1 MTTHTPDRTSAG
13 DATAVSPPLEYQP
26 GEPVRR
32 RRRRR
37 RLLGIV
43 LAAAL
48 VVVGVWKGPAAD
60 RRLLLAY
67 LERQA
72 RRYVAPPDRVVYE
85 EDPTR
90 WPALLAQP
98 GYFIHPPNSTG
109 WNGFAAYSAD
119 PVARFVQASKLR
131 LGPGALFAHARRT
144 PSGRERL
151 VVVWLPYNAVR
162 PTAQGA
168 SPDNQVQ
175 ITLFTSVVD
184 DGVMI
189 REGRAAPWIA
199 PPSNPRDRQTPLYAR
214 LYAGQAD
221 PADPSH
227 FTIPFEIGDHRDVL
241 DGYLRDGDAVILRPR
256 NHEHM
261 LNPK

>member
-1 MTTHTPDRTSAG
+1 MTTDASDRPAAG
-13 DATAVSPPLEYQP
+13 EAAAGSPPLEYQP
-26 GEPVRR
+26 GEPLRR

-37 RLLGIV
+37 RVLGIL

-48 VVVGVWKGPAAD
+48 VIAGVWRGPAAY
-60 RRLLLAY
+60 RRLLIAY

-72 RRYVAPPDRVVYE
+72 RGYVAPAERVVYE
-85 EDPTR
+85 EDPGR
-90 WPALLAQP
+90 WPALLARP
-98 GYFIHPPNSTG
+98 GYRSHPPSSPG
-109 WNGFAAYSAD
+109 WNGSVTYSAD
-119 PVARFVQASKLR
+119 PVGRLAQAAELR
-131 LGPGALFAHARRT
+131 LSPAALFAHARRT

-151 VVVWLPYNAVR
+151 VVVWVASNAVR
-162 PTAQGA
+162 ATAQGA
-168 SPDNQVQ
+168 TPDNQVQ

-184 DGVMI
+184 GGVMV
-189 REGRAAPWIA
+189 REARAAPWIA
-199 PPSNPRDRQTPLYAR
+199 PQSLAENRQTPLYAR

-227 FTIPFEIGDHRDVL
+227 FTIAFEIGDHRDVL
-241 DGYLRDGDAVILRPR
+241 DGYLRDDDKVVLRPR